1 MHSSVKT
8 LFGTA
13 TAFALCVSP
22 TMSAAATAV
31 QPASP
36 LVAVSVF
43 GTQASAQIVCS
54 QGASGAAAAGAAAA
68 AQGQAG
74 CVLPATDLPPPVSQG
89 AVPPPPPSGG
99 GIGGAGW
106 ILAGLDALLVIAGLA
121 TLIDDDDDDDD
132 DEVSP
137 S

>member
-1 MHSSVKT
+1 MHSAVKT

-54 QGASGAAAAGAAAA
+54 QGASGAAAA